1 MCLFHINVETHFNIV
16 FEMWL
21 PEMRLHC
28 SNSAKSVNVST
39 VHDTRLPEC
48 TMVVVILTLMLSL
61 GSSDLL
67 TAEMCEEYEWEMTEY
82 CLRV

>member
-1 MCLFHINVETHFNIV
+1 M
-16 FEMWL
+16 
-21 PEMRLHC
+21 
-28 SNSAKSVNVST
+28 ST
-39 VHDTRLPEC
+39 VHDTRQPQY
-48 TMVVVILTLMLSL
+48 TMVVVVLTLTLSL